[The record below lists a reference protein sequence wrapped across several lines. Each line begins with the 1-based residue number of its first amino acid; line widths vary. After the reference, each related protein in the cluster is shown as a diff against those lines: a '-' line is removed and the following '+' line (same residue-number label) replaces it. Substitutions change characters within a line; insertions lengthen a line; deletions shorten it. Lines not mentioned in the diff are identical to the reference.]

1 MYICKSI
8 RSYNGRTYT
17 NYVPVESVH
26 TQLDPIR

>member
-1 MYICKSI
+1 MYIRKSI

-17 NYVPVESVH
+17 NYLLVESVH